1 MKISVL
7 GVGYVGIHPVINFSK
22 LGHEVVGFDISEERI
37 STYRS
42 GKDPIGEVGDQ
53 TIAES
58 NALFTTNIE
67 DMRGSDIYIIA
78 VPTDIDENFK
88 PDLRPL
94 ISASNTVAQVIDNGE
109 IVVYESTVH
118 PGATEKYC
126 FPVLT
131 EVSGKTIGV
140 DFDVVYTPERVDP
153 GNKVNT
159 VKNTPRVIGGTT
171 PEATEKVASLYEE
184 YIVEMVRVTDI
195 KTAEAIKS
203 LENTQRDINI
213 ALMNSV
219 ERLYDEMGIDVIE
232 VIKAAAT
239 KWNFMEVYPGLVG
252 GHCIPVD
259 PYYLIQVM
267 EEYNTDPSLL
277 QASRATN
284 ESQVDYYFE
293 KATKDIPLD
302 AKVLVLGKS
311 FKANVID
318 TRNSKNI
325 KFGELVLAKFPNAVH
340 HDILVDGPIDQS
352 KFDHVIELVKHT
364 VTIEEIMGS
373 HN

>member
-1 MKISVL
+1 MKVSVL
-7 GVGYVGIHPVINFSK
+7 GVGYVGIHPVVNFSK
-22 LGHEVVGFDISEERI
+22 LGHEVVAFDISEERI
-37 STYRS
+37 AAYKN
-42 GKDPIGEVGDQ
+42 GEDPIGEVGNQVIKDC
-53 TIAES
+53 TAK
-58 NALFTTNIE
+58 FTTNLE

-94 ISASNTVAQVIDNGE
+94 KSASKTVAQVVGEGE
-109 IVVYESTVH
+109 IIVYESTVH

-126 FPVLT
+126 FPILS
-131 EVSGKTIGV
+131 EISGKVISE

-159 VKNTPRVIGGTT
+159 VKNTPRVIGGTSV
-171 PEATEKVASLYEE
+171 EATEKVASLYEE
-184 YIVEMVRVTDI
+184 YIIEMVRVTDI

-219 ERLYDEMGIDVIE
+219 ERLYDEMGIDVNE

-284 ESQVDYYFE
+284 ESQVNYYFE
-293 KATKDIPLD
+293 KQTKDIPLD

-311 FKANVID
+311 FKPNVID

-325 KFGELVLAKFPNAVH
+325 KFGELVLERFPNAVH
-340 HDILVDGPIDQS
+340 HDILVDGQIDTS
-352 KFDHVIELVKHT
+352 EFDYVIELVKHT
-364 VTIEEIMGS
+364 VSIEDIKSGK
-373 HN
+373 

>member
-7 GVGYVGIHPVINFSK
+7 GVGYVGIHPVVNFSK

-37 STYRS
+37 AT
-42 GKDPIGEVGDQ
+42 
-53 TIAES
+53 
-58 NALFTTNIE
+58 FTTDAM

-94 ISASNTVAQVIDNGE
+94 QSASKTVASVIGDGE
-109 IVVYESTVH
+109 IIVYESTVH

-126 FPVLT
+126 FPILA
-131 EVSGKTIGV
+131 EVSGKEIGK

-159 VKNTPRVIGGTT
+159 VKNTPRVIGGTRAA
-171 PEATEKVASLYEE
+171 ATEKVASLYEQ
-184 YIVEMVRVTDI
+184 YIVKMVRVTDI

-219 ERLYDEMGIDVIE
+219 ERLYDEMGIDVNE
-232 VIKAAAT
+232 VIRSAAT

-277 QASRATN
+277 MASRATN
-284 ESQVDYYFE
+284 ESQVNYYFE
-293 KATKDIPLD
+293 KETKDIPLD

-318 TRNSKNI
+318 TRNSKNM

-340 HDILVDGPIDQS
+340 HDVLVDGPIDKSQ
-352 KFDHVIELVKHT
+352 FDYIIELVKHT
-364 VTIEEIMGS
+364 VTLEEIMGA
-373 HN
+373 HE

>member
-1 MKISVL
+1 MKISVI

-37 STYRS
+37 NAYNR
-42 GKDPIGEVGDQ
+42 GEDPIGEVGDEKIKNS
-53 TIAES
+53 TAT
-58 NALFTTNIE
+58 FTYNLE
-67 DMRGSDIYIIA
+67 DIKGSDVYIVA

-94 ISASNTVAQVIDNGE
+94 ESASKSVASVVANGE
-109 IVVYESTVH
+109 IIVYESTVH

-126 FPVLT
+126 FPILE
-131 EVSGKTIGV
+131 EVSGKKIGV

-153 GNKVNT
+153 GNKVHT
-159 VKNTPRVIGGTT
+159 VINTPRVIGGTN
-171 PEATEKVASLYEE
+171 EQATEKVASLYEE
-184 YIVEMVRVTDI
+184 YIEKMVRVTDI

-203 LENTQRDINI
+203 LENTQRDVNI

-219 ERLYDEMGIDVIE
+219 ERLYDEMGIDVNE
-232 VIKAAAT
+232 VIKGAST

-267 EEYNTDPSLL
+267 EEYNTDASLL
-277 QASRATN
+277 KASRATS
-284 ESQVDYYFE
+284 ESQVEYYFKKE
-293 KATKDIPLD
+293 TSNYDKD
-302 AKVLVLGKS
+302 AKILVLGKS

-325 KFGELVLAKFPNAVH
+325 EFGKLVLANFPNAVH
-340 HDILVDGPIDQS
+340 HDELIDGPIDRSQ
-352 KFDHVIELVKHT
+352 FDHVIELVKHT
-364 VTIEEIMGS
+364 VTIEDIKNG
-373 HN
+373 

>member
-1 MKISVL
+1 MKISII
-7 GVGYVGIHPVINFSK
+7 GVGYVGIHPTINFAK
-22 LGHEVVGFDISEERI
+22 LGHDVVAFDISEERI
-37 STYRS
+37 KAYND
-42 GKDPIGEVGDQ
+42 GLDPIGEVGDE
-53 TIAES
+53 TISKSTAK
-58 NALFTTNIE
+58 FTTNKD
-67 DMRGSDIYIIA
+67 DMIGSDIYIIA

-94 ISASNTVAQVIDNGE
+94 KGATETVASIIDKNQ
-109 IVVYESTVH
+109 IIVYESTVH

-126 FPVLT
+126 FPILNKSDL
-131 EVSGKTIGV
+131 EIGV

-159 VKNTPRVIGGTT
+159 VKNTPRVIGGTSV
-171 PEATEKVASLYEE
+171 EATEKVAQLYEE
-184 YIVEMVRVTDI
+184 YIVEMIRVSDI

-219 ERLYDEMGIDVIE
+219 ERLYDEMGIDVNE
-232 VIKAAAT
+232 VIKAAST

-267 EEYNTDPSLL
+267 DEYKTDSTLL
-277 QASRATN
+277 QSSRNAN
-284 ESQVDYYFE
+284 ESQVNYYFE
-293 KATKDIPLD
+293 KQTKDIPLD

-318 TRNSKNI
+318 TRNSKNME
-325 KFGELVLAKFPNAVH
+325 FGKLVLNKFPNAVH
-340 HDILVDGPIDQS
+340 HDTLVDGEIDKSQ
-352 KFDHVIELVKHT
+352 FDYIIELVKHT
-364 VTIEEIMGS
+364 VSIEDIKKG
-373 HN
+373 